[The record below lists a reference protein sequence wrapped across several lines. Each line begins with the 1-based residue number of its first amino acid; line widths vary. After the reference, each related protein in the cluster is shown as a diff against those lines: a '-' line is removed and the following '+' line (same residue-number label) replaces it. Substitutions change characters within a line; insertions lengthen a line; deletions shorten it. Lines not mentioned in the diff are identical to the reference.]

1 MVVLMISRE
10 RGISYQL
17 RCLETYAF
25 TNNHKTLLSSDAKQY
40 TVEIKKKKTNQ
51 IRCVILN
58 EVQNEALMYFVGNVA
73 KMEHVKRPFQSP
85 VFYIFACHILTISW
99 QVAGGCEL

>member
-1 MVVLMISRE
+1 M
-10 RGISYQL
+10 Q
-17 RCLETYAF
+17 
-25 TNNHKTLLSSDAKQY
+25 SSIQWRL
-40 TVEIKKKKTNQ
+40 KKKTTQ
-51 IRCVILN
+51 IRCVILK

-99 QVAGGCEL
+99 